1 MQKKWILK
9 LCFILCFIILLP
21 FSFCFASE
29 NEKEN
34 EEATKKELL
43 LVIDECIND
52 IKNEIK
58 SIDKILDELDKT
70 EEYEAY
76 PAVRLNIDTPFFG
89 LNSMVNNKLKIKNE
103 VSTVDVA
110 RGYSIKDIVNNKS
123 IKLPDFTV
131 GNIVVSTRDVKFD
144 ENISVE
150 DAKEAILKLVQYI
163 SQTKNTKELVNK
175 RINYIFEGYIPK
187 EKLEKITNLENRL
200 DEINSKLVSTDNDI
214 LCIKLLNND
223 ENSKALVEKYY
234 TINNK
239 IYNEKKLLDNMLLSY
254 ENLQDIEK
262 EIATIEIDNINYTK
276 DVSKEKGNLTKD
288 INIDLLLN
296 NTKNILTEKQ
306 KNLEEYEKNSNIE
319 VEVKESL
326 NEEENKDE
334 VKTETRHYDVTS
346 KHIIEYEKNL
356 IKTLDEKIQYY
367 LPEEKNESEENNE
380 NVNEEKDKR
389 EISADEKKSI
399 LDEVLKLY
407 NDYLARENKF
417 YLDNLNYILRDTTY
431 KLSKLPDYTD
441 SNTVKEIKYIYISLP
456 TELDNMLDEYGT
468 KYTFKTDRLT
478 TNLLDRLLKI
488 SKCNVQVNVEY
499 DKYNLS

>member
-21 FSFCFASE
+21 LSFCFASE

-43 LVIDECIND
+43 LVIDECVND

-58 SIDKILDELDKT
+58 SIDKILDVLDKT

-123 IKLPDFTV
+123 IKLPDFMV

-163 SQTKNTKELVNK
+163 SQTKNTKELVNR
-175 RINYIFEGYIPK
+175 RINHIFEGYIPK
-187 EKLEKITNLENRL
+187 EKLEKITNLDNRL
-200 DEINSKLVSTDNDI
+200 DDINSKLVSTDNDI

-223 ENSKALVEKYY
+223 ENSKTLVEKYY

-254 ENLQDIEK
+254 ETLQDIEK

-276 DVSKEKGNLTKD
+276 DVSKEKENLTKD
-288 INIDLLLN
+288 INIELLLN

-334 VKTETRHYDVTS
+334 VKKETRHYDVTS

-380 NVNEEKDKR
+380 NVNEEKDKK

>member
-21 FSFCFASE
+21 LSFCFASE

-34 EEATKKELL
+34 EEATKKQLL
-43 LVIDECIND
+43 LVIDECVND

-58 SIDKILDELDKT
+58 SIDKILDVLDKT

-123 IKLPDFTV
+123 IKLPDFMV

-163 SQTKNTKELVNK
+163 SQTKNTKELVNR
-175 RINYIFEGYIPK
+175 RINHIFEGYIPK
-187 EKLEKITNLENRL
+187 EKLEKITNLDNRL
-200 DEINSKLVSTDNDI
+200 DDINSKLVSTDNDI

-223 ENSKALVEKYY
+223 ENSKTLVEKYY

-254 ENLQDIEK
+254 ETLQDIEK

-276 DVSKEKGNLTKD
+276 DVSKEKENLTKD
-288 INIDLLLN
+288 INIELLLN

-334 VKTETRHYDVTS
+334 VKKETRHYDVTS

-380 NVNEEKDKR
+380 NVNEEKDKK

>member
-21 FSFCFASE
+21 LSFCFASE

-34 EEATKKELL
+34 EEATKKQLL
-43 LVIDECIND
+43 LVIDECVND

-58 SIDKILDELDKT
+58 SIDKILDVLDKT

-123 IKLPDFTV
+123 IKLPDFMV

-163 SQTKNTKELVNK
+163 SQTKNTKELVNR
-175 RINYIFEGYIPK
+175 RINHIFEGYIPK
-187 EKLEKITNLENRL
+187 EKLEKITNLDNRL
-200 DEINSKLVSTDNDI
+200 DDINSKLVSTDNDI

-223 ENSKALVEKYY
+223 ENSKTLVEKYY

-254 ENLQDIEK
+254 ETLQDIEK

-276 DVSKEKGNLTKD
+276 DVSKEKENLTKD
-288 INIDLLLN
+288 INIELLLN

-380 NVNEEKDKR
+380 NVNEEKDKK

>member
-29 NEKEN
+29 NEKEKEN

-43 LVIDECIND
+43 LVIDECVND

-58 SIDKILDELDKT
+58 SIDKILDQLDKT

-110 RGYSIKDIVNNKS
+110 SGYSIKDIVNNKS
-123 IKLPDFTV
+123 IKLPDFMV

-144 ENISVE
+144 DNISIE
-150 DAKEAILKLVQYI
+150 DAKESILKLVQYI
-163 SQTKNTKELVNK
+163 GQTKNTKELVNK

-200 DEINSKLVSTDNDI
+200 DEINSKLVSTDKDI

-239 IYNEKKLLDNMLLSY
+239 IYTEKKLLDNMLLSY

-262 EIATIEIDNINYTK
+262 EIAIIEIENINYTK
-276 DVSKEKGNLTKD
+276 DVSKEKENLTKD
-288 INIDLLLN
+288 INIALLLN
-296 NTKNILTEKQ
+296 NTKSILTEKQ
-306 KNLEEYEKNSNIE
+306 KNLEEYEKNSSIE
-319 VEVKESL
+319 VEVKDDVSEQ
-326 NEEENKDE
+326 ENKNV
-334 VKTETRHYDVTS
+334 VKTETRHYGVTS
-346 KHIIEYEKNL
+346 KHIIEYEKEL
-356 IKTLDEKIQYY
+356 LKTLDEKIQYY
-367 LPEEKNESEENNE
+367 LPEENNE
-380 NVNEEKDKR
+380 NTNEGEDKK

-399 LDEVLKLY
+399 LDDVLKLY
-407 NDYLARENKF
+407 NDYLAKENKF

-441 SNTVKEIKYIYISLP
+441 ANTVKEIKYIYISLP

-468 KYTFKTDRLT
+468 KYTFKTDRFT
-478 TNLLDRLLKI
+478 NNLLDRLLKI

-499 DKYNLS
+499 DKFNLS

>member
-34 EEATKKELL
+34 EEATKKQLL
-43 LVIDECIND
+43 LVIDECVND

-58 SIDKILDELDKT
+58 SIDKILDVLDKT

-123 IKLPDFTV
+123 IKLPDFMV

-200 DEINSKLVSTDNDI
+200 DEINSKLLSTDNDI

-276 DVSKEKGNLTKD
+276 DVSKEKENLTKD
-288 INIDLLLN
+288 INIELLLN

-306 KNLEEYEKNSNIE
+306 KNLEEYEKNSYIE

-334 VKTETRHYDVTS
+334 VKKETRHYDVTS

-380 NVNEEKDKR
+380 NVNEEKDKK